1 MSDALW
7 GTLATRFDHRQL
19 LELLVIAGWY
29 RLLSYVINAVG
40 IEREPWAPRFA

>member
-1 MSDALW
+1 M
-7 GTLATRFDHRQL
+7 

-40 IEREPWAPRFA
+40 IEREPWGARFPPDATDGGS